1 MSAGMD
7 GQIDG
12 LTAQCPNAMNPPSES
27 RVSHLPA
34 DTSQDLLDCS
44 LGDLLRRNAAEVPD
58 RIALVEGIADAS
70 NRRRWTYRE
79 LVDVSERAARG
90 LLEIF
95 VPGERVAFLA
105 PDKPEWV
112 ILQHAVSFAGLVL
125 VPINPAYTARELE
138 FVLNASEA
146 SGLIFAA
153 SSRGKN
159 LRALVDQV
167 RPRLPALRVT
177 IEMEKI
183 DTLLA
188 SANPDR
194 VLPDVKPGQTLQLQY
209 TSGTTG
215 FPKGACLHHLGVINT
230 SRNVALRANFPD
242 GGVWLNAMP
251 MYHIA
256 GDVVAEIGA
265 YSMRGTFVLMPE
277 FDPGL
282 MLELIETE
290 RCIATLIVPTMILAL
305 LDHPDRPTRDCA
317 SLKTILSGASNVPA
331 ALVRRAQGALDCQFC
346 IIFGQT
352 ESNGPITLTSPDD
365 SVEDQTTTVGRP
377 LPHVEVKIVDP
388 ATEVL
393 VRLEAVGEIWVRG
406 YQTMAGYFGQAEA
419 SALTMRPDGWL
430 RTGDLGTMDG
440 RGYLKITG
448 RLKDMIIRGGMKLY
462 PKEIEDVLFDHPD
475 VSQISVLGVPDD
487 KWGEIVAAVILPK
500 DVHRPPSVDR
510 LFQHCRENLSPQKT
524 PELWFFV
531 EKYPMTSTG
540 KIQKSE
546 LTQLIAGKHIQPV
559 DWVRPRA
566 RPSTT

>member
-1 MSAGMD
+1 
-7 GQIDG
+7 
-12 LTAQCPNAMNPPSES
+12 MNPPSEA
-27 RVSHLPA
+27 RTSHLPA
-34 DTSQDLLDCS
+34 DTTQDLLDCS

-70 NRRRWTYRE
+70 RRRRWTYRE

-95 VPGERVAFLA
+95 TPGERVAFLA

-125 VPINPAYTARELE
+125 VPVNPAYTARELE
-138 FVLNASEA
+138 FVLKASEA

-153 SSRGKN
+153 SSRGKD
-159 LRALVDQV
+159 LRALVEQV
-167 RPRLPALRVT
+167 LPRLPALRAT
-177 IEMEKI
+177 LAMEEL
-183 DTLLA
+183 DALLA
-188 SANPDR
+188 AAKPDR
-194 VLPDVKPGQTLQLQY
+194 VLPDVKPDQTLQLQY

-215 FPKGACLHHLGVINT
+215 FPKGACLHHRGVINT

-251 MYHIA
+251 MFHIA

-265 YSMRGTFVLMPE
+265 YSRRGTFVLMPE
-277 FDPGL
+277 FNPGL

-290 RCIATLIVPTMILAL
+290 RCMATLIVPTMIVAL
-305 LDHPDRPTRDCA
+305 LDHPDRLKRDCS
-317 SLKTILSGASNVPA
+317 SLRTILSGAANVPA
-331 ALVRRAQGALDCQFC
+331 ALVRRAQDTLGCQFC

-388 ATEVL
+388 VTEAL
-393 VRLEAVGEIWVRG
+393 VPIEAVGEIWVRG
-406 YQTMAGYFGQAEA
+406 YQTMSGYFGQAEA
-419 SALTMRPDGWL
+419 SLFTMRADGWL
-430 RTGDLGTMDG
+430 RTGDLGSMDA

-448 RLKDMIIRGGMKLY
+448 RLKDMIIRGGMNLY
-462 PKEIEDVLFDHPD
+462 PKEIEDVLFDHPE
-475 VSQISVLGVPDD
+475 VSQISVLGVPDE

-500 DVHRPPSVDR
+500 DGRQPPSVDR
-510 LFQHCRENLSPQKT
+510 LYQHCRENLSPQKT

-531 EKYPMTSTG
+531 DQYPMTSTG

-546 LTQLIAGKHIQPV
+546 LMKLIAEKKIMPV
-559 DWVRPRA
+559 EWVRPQA
-566 RPSTT
+566 RSAHPRPA